1 MSANNNQE
9 IITKEE
15 FIEKMERMEKNFLKL
30 INIKESEIK
39 DEIAHIKEKSTS
51 ILQKSEILIN
61 AHSSD
66 KLRDE
71 KISDLE
77 AFKNKAN
84 DMMISHDI
92 RINNNIRDIGN
103 LSTRYNKI
111 FTENFTVPGFIGPSC
126 QYKTISE
133 YLNFNIDEVSKLRIE
148 KDEIKKEQ
156 KEYRSKMDNFM
167 KQMLVLNESAIARS
181 QEYTNG
187 KQKDF
192 EAMIVTK
199 LEPLNDKVFRFY
211 ELSSKF
217 QSNAEKEI
225 NKFREEI
232 QRILKTKE
240 ELIEIIN
247 EKENKIKSDLD
258 DLIKKVDMNIQ
269 DIETNKNKIA
279 GLKDKINK
287 INNSYNKLNVDLNVL
302 KREINKNNNINNLNN
317 SDSKDVRYSVAD
329 FSNSFGN
336 NQNKIDAFQRRN
348 YKNKTVAF
356 LNDEKVTEKDED
368 EKDEK
373 NMKNNDNKENKDK
386 NEENKK
392 INDNKNDAKNLDE
405 IIINRLKKQ
414 KTELK
419 NNLEKDKYKL
429 KYNKM
434 MKETPEDNI
443 TFETFYLGNTKI
455 PIITKPFLLDQRILS
470 DEEMNRYYM
479 EKKKEK
485 KKEKIRLEKIRNS
498 FFKHNLNTIKN
509 KININ
514 DISNNMKIKNFD
526 INYYKKS
533 IPKSTL
539 NKNSE
544 ENVLSLTNYQN
555 KKIKEINN
563 GIKFNN
569 LLLNEKGHYKINSNT
584 NNMKSLNLINLR
596 LDNSVAINPETN
608 NGAYVLA
615 QKQLENNKMTR
626 INLTPTS
633 YMHLNDYTNGKKT
646 SKLVSMTFM
655 KEEQKMMNSF
665 NNTLENEDQRMK
677 LEVGDLYKSVKFY
690 TKS

>member
-15 FIEKMERMEKNFLKL
+15 FVEKMERMEKNFLKL

-167 KQMLVLNESAIARS
+167 KQMLVLNESAIVRS

-192 EAMIVTK
+192 EAMIETK

-269 DIETNKNKIA
+269 NIETNKNKIA

-287 INNSYNKLNVDLNVL
+287 MK
-302 KREINKNNNINNLNN
+302 
-317 SDSKDVRYSVAD
+317 
-329 FSNSFGN
+329 
-336 NQNKIDAFQRRN
+336 
-348 YKNKTVAF
+348 
-356 LNDEKVTEKDED
+356 EKD
-368 EKDEK
+368 
-373 NMKNNDNKENKDK
+373 
-386 NEENKK
+386 
-392 INDNKNDAKNLDE
+392 
-405 IIINRLKKQ
+405 LK
-414 KTELK
+414 
-419 NNLEKDKYKL
+419 
-429 KYNKM
+429 
-434 MKETPEDNI
+434 
-443 TFETFYLGNTKI
+443 
-455 PIITKPFLLDQRILS
+455 
-470 DEEMNRYYM
+470 
-479 EKKKEK
+479 
-485 KKEKIRLEKIRNS
+485 
-498 FFKHNLNTIKN
+498 
-509 KININ
+509 
-514 DISNNMKIKNFD
+514 
-526 INYYKKS
+526 
-533 IPKSTL
+533 
-539 NKNSE
+539 
-544 ENVLSLTNYQN
+544 
-555 KKIKEINN
+555 
-563 GIKFNN
+563 
-569 LLLNEKGHYKINSNT
+569 
-584 NNMKSLNLINLR
+584 
-596 LDNSVAINPETN
+596 
-608 NGAYVLA
+608 
-615 QKQLENNKMTR
+615 
-626 INLTPTS
+626 
-633 YMHLNDYTNGKKT
+633 
-646 SKLVSMTFM
+646 
-655 KEEQKMMNSF
+655 
-665 NNTLENEDQRMK
+665 
-677 LEVGDLYKSVKFY
+677 
-690 TKS
+690 